1 MNYTLQMSFSFG
13 DVRAVASGIH
23 RSFAF
28 NCQSQQP
35 PVSDVHEGQ
44 TVVGR
49 IDTRF
54 DLNRDLRHCAI
65 RFCGREDSRSN

>member
-1 MNYTLQMSFSFG
+1 MRWPVEFIGRL
-13 DVRAVASGIH
+13 RLIAS
-23 RSFAF
+23 RSNSAR
-28 NCQSQQP
+28 S
-35 PVSDVHEGQ
+35 VSDVHEGQ